1 MPYKSPGARRTA
13 NREAQRRRRA
23 GQAAEVAA
31 EVAEA
36 AAVLSPGAVVGAP
49 YRSPAGASV
58 LGPGD
63 GGRIAP
69 GPPHNDLTDV
79 PGAIEDGP
87 APLPV
92 DDGGFVTMRHR
103 CTTCGV
109 VQESAIPPIE
119 GLGEYEVF
127 ELTGRCAQCART
139 PEAPDGPVLGP
150 VDRGAVLR
158 APVEQGERPPYVAQ
172 QPDPR
177 PAMAEV
183 IKAGLAA
190 GNNRPDLLVTDSA
203 GKVRPVADVLLEDAG
218 RGVVPP
224 VDERNVAYQPNRHGA
239 RPSGA
244 DRELGP
250 VAVDLPATSERAAV
264 FVRRAP
270 TARPPKTRYILP
282 R

>member
-1 MPYKSPGARRTA
+1 MTA
-13 NREAQRRRRA
+13 E
-23 GQAAEVAA
+23 
-31 EVAEA
+31 
-36 AAVLSPGAVVGAP
+36 
-49 YRSPAGASV
+49 
-58 LGPGD
+58 
-63 GGRIAP
+63 
-69 GPPHNDLTDV
+69 
-79 PGAIEDGP
+79 
-87 APLPV
+87 
-92 DDGGFVTMRHR
+92 FVTLRHR

-139 PEAPDGPVLGP
+139 PEAPGGPVLGP

-203 GKVRPVADVLLEDAG
+203 GKVRPVADVLLEEANLAAHSARSLDHRHADG
-218 RGVVPP
+218 RNHQY
-224 VDERNVAYQPNRHGA
+224 EPNRHGA
-239 RPSGA
+239 IQTSAG
-244 DRELGP
+244 REDEQGP
-250 VAVDLPATSERAAV
+250 VAVDLPPTGERVGV

-270 TARPPKTRYILP
+270 TSPTRSVYIMP

>member
-1 MPYKSPGARRTA
+1 M
-13 NREAQRRRRA
+13 
-23 GQAAEVAA
+23 
-31 EVAEA
+31 
-36 AAVLSPGAVVGAP
+36 
-49 YRSPAGASV
+49 
-58 LGPGD
+58 
-63 GGRIAP
+63 
-69 GPPHNDLTDV
+69 
-79 PGAIEDGP
+79 
-87 APLPV
+87 
-92 DDGGFVTMRHR
+92 
-103 CTTCGV
+103 

-139 PEAPDGPVLGP
+139 PEAPGGPVLGP

-244 DRELGP
+244 DREQGP
-250 VAVDLPATSERAAV
+250 VVVELPATSERVAVTVRPAAI
-264 FVRRAP
+264 RP
-270 TARPPKTRYILP
+270 ARTVYRMP